1 MIRNKIYVHDGSM
14 IALSILLL
22 GPGVITL
29 KLLRCSRSFLRSLN
43 LSSIT
48 WLNVRLLMISML
60 FLIVGLVSIIK
71 IEFSYIILFLIVVH
85 WITFYTSDFLIVLL
99 LSDLM
104 ISRIVLR
111 FRLSHNSNYDYSS
124 NMYLVYYVLLP
135 SAPLLA
141 FILND
146 MRKGL
151 SIREICNYFVNLNLA
166 SLNRFICVVVLLS
179 RMAKLP
185 IYGLHYWLP
194 KAHVQAPTILSIIL
208 ARLSL
213 KIRLLVFSFV
223 YTMINCPNYLILRI
237 SLVLLFR
244 IMCSTYRRVGS
255 SDYKVFLAYCS
266 VAHITIACLRIIS
279 VVIMGYK
286 GAWLIRL
293 AHCFTSPFLFYI
305 VRNSQYNTRT
315 RNFSPVTLNKQT
327 VLILVLL
334 GLLLIDLPF
343 PPVFSF
349 WREVSI
355 LNSIFRYMRYI
366 SVFIFLPLI
375 LILRGYESVY
385 RSLKNYVCS
394 KITGLFLRAFSI
406 LVISGLL

>member
-1 MIRNKIYVHDGSM
+1 MIRNKIHIHPGRM
-14 IALSILLL
+14 IGLSVLLL
-22 GPGVITL
+22 RPVFVTL
-29 KLLRCSRSFLRSLN
+29 KLIRCSRSLLRGLN

-48 WLNVRLLMISML
+48 WLNTRLLIIGIL
-60 FLIVGLVSIIK
+60 FLVVGLVSLIK
-71 IEFSYIILFLIVVH
+71 SEFSYIILFLIIVH

-99 LSDLM
+99 LSDLI

-111 FRLSHNSNYDYSS
+111 FRLTHNSNYDYSS
-124 NMYLVYYVLLP
+124 NIYLVYYVLLP

-151 SIREICNYFVNLNLA
+151 SIREVCNYFVNLNLV
-166 SLNRFICVVVLLS
+166 SLNGFVYIVLLLS
-179 RMAKLP
+179 RIAKLP

-223 YTMINCPNYLILRI
+223 YTTIKCPNSLVFIISLIL
-237 SLVLLFR
+237 LFG
-244 IMCSTYRRVGS
+244 IMCSSYRRVGS

-266 VAHITIACLRIIS
+266 VAHITLACLRIFT
-279 VVIMGYK
+279 VVIIRYK
-286 GAWLIRL
+286 RAWLIGL
-293 AHCFTSPFLFYI
+293 AHCFTSPFLFYVVGI
-305 VRNSQYNTRT
+305 SQYNTRT
-315 RNFSPVTLNKQT
+315 RNFSPVVLNKQT

-334 GLLLIDLPF
+334 ALLLIDLPF
-343 PPVFSF
+343 PPIFSF

-355 LNSIFRYMRYI
+355 LNSIFRCIRYI
-366 SVFIFLPLI
+366 SLFIFLSLI

-385 RSLKNYVCS
+385 RSLKNYTCS
-394 KITGLFLRAFSI
+394 KITGILLRVFPI
-406 LVISGLL
+406 LVLSGLL

>member
-1 MIRNKIYVHDGSM
+1 MIRNKIYIHHGSM
-14 IALSILLL
+14 IGLSILVLR
-22 GPGVITL
+22 PAVATV

-48 WLNVRLLMISML
+48 WLNVRLLMITVL
-60 FLIVGLVSIIK
+60 FLVVGLVSLIK
-71 IEFSYIILFLIVVH
+71 SEFSYIILFLIVVH
-85 WITFYTSDFLIVLL
+85 WITLYTSDFLIVLL

-146 MRKGL
+146 IRKGL
-151 SIREICNYFVNLNLA
+151 SIREICNYYVNPNLA
-166 SLNRFICVVVLLS
+166 SLNRFVYVVLLLS
-179 RMAKLP
+179 RIAKLP

-208 ARLSL
+208 AGLSL
-213 KIRLLVFSFV
+213 KIGLLVFSFV
-223 YTMINCPNYLILRI
+223 YTTISCTNYLVFRLG
-237 SLVLLFR
+237 LVLLFG
-244 IMCSTYRRVGS
+244 IICSTYRRVGS

-266 VAHITIACLRIIS
+266 VAHITLACLRILTA
-279 VVIMGYK
+279 VIIRYK
-286 GAWLIRL
+286 RAWLIRL

-315 RNFSPVTLNKQT
+315 RNFSPICLNKQT
-327 VLILVLL
+327 VLILILL
-334 GLLLIDLPF
+334 ALLLMDLPF

-355 LNSIFRYMRYI
+355 LNSIFRFIRYI
-366 SVFIFLPLI
+366 SVLIFLPLM

-394 KITGLFLRAFSI
+394 KITGLLLGVFSI
-406 LVISGLL
+406 LILSGLL